1 MRKLILPLSLVIV
14 ALIINGCT
22 NVKNSGK
29 ANATGKSS
37 EILIVCEKAQWDG
50 IIGKSIKDLFG
61 AEMEGLPESEARF
74 AMVNVPYNSFSR
86 YLQPHRNVFI
96 VDVKPGNGKTQANVR
111 QDVWSHP
118 QRVVEIKAAS
128 DSAFVNYFNQY
139 GEAICEL
146 FEQNERAC
154 NHAVNSLN
162 RNGKAES
169 EIAKTLGLKMVIPSD
184 FYLAKKENGF
194 IWLRKETNEMS
205 LGILIYAYPY
215 TDTLQVAF
223 DRICAERDQRTS
235 KYIPGPS
242 EGSYMLISAD
252 VIKPV
257 SKHIKF
263 KNMFAVETR
272 GLWYTKGD
280 FMGGPFVN
288 ISVIDESKQRVVA
301 LDGFVYRPNKEKR
314 SYIRQLE
321 SILWDTEFNSA
332 PVAVRQSK

>member
-1 MRKLILPLSLVIV
+1 MRKLILPFSLVIV

-22 NVKNSGK
+22 DVKNSGK

-74 AMVNVPYNSFSR
+74 SMVNVPYNSFSR

-128 DSAFVNYFNQY
+128 DTAFVNYFNHY

-146 FEQNERAC
+146 FEQNELAC

-162 RNGKAES
+162 RNGKAEA
-169 EIAKTLGLKMVIPSD
+169 EIVKTLGLKMVIPSD

-194 IWLRKETNEMS
+194 IWLRKETSEMS

-215 TDTLQVAF
+215 TDTSQVSF
-223 DRICAERDQRTS
+223 EKICAERNQRTS
-235 KYIPGPS
+235 QYIPGPS
-242 EGSYMLISAD
+242 AGSYMLISDD

-257 SKHIKF
+257 SKSIKF
-263 KNMFAVETR
+263 KNRFAVETR

-321 SILWDTEFNSA
+321 SILWDADFDT
-332 PVAVRQSK
+332 AVVNKQSK